1 MFSGGRRVTHLDGKR
16 IKGFAKNKK
25 QNVKSKTPPVGG
37 ENKETIGN
45 GHVEQNGVNGH
56 LSSEESEPATA
67 AVNDGGADEKT
78 DAGVAGGGGAS
89 ETTGD
94 DDVMK
99 LMQETGFT
107 VQVLSPGVEPL
118 SIQVSSME
126 LAQEI
131 HQLLMDREDT
141 CHRTCFSLQL
151 DGRTLDNFAE
161 LKNIEGLQEGSVI
174 RVVEEPYTMREAR
187 IHVRH
192 VRDLLKSLDP
202 ADAYNG
208 VDCSSLTFL
217 HTITMGDIME
227 KKKTRQESVDCTPP
241 DFIMPG
247 AKERPLLPLQPG
259 SGKKGNPQ
267 PLKVLTTSAW
277 NPPPG
282 PRKLHGDLMYL
293 YVVTMEDKRL
303 HISACSRGFYVN
315 QSTDDTF
322 NPQPANPSYLSH
334 SLIDLLSQISAT
346 FRRCFTQMQKK
357 RTQRHP
363 FERVATPYQ
372 VYTWTAPALE
382 HTIDAIRA
390 EDTFSSKLGYEE
402 HIPGQTRD
410 WNEEL
415 QTTRELPRATLPER
429 LLRERAIFKVH
440 SDFVTAATRGAMA
453 VIDGNVMPI
462 NPGEDAKTQM
472 FIWNNIFFS
481 LGFDVRDHYKELG
494 GDAAAFVAPRN
505 DLHGVRVYS
514 AVDVEGLYTLGTVV
528 IDYRGYR
535 VTAQSI
541 IPGILERDQDQSV
554 VYGSI
559 DFGKTVLSH
568 PKYLELLNAAGKHLR
583 IQPHSVYNDK
593 QEAIELCSSVECKG
607 IIGNDGRHYILDL
620 LRTFPPD
627 VNFLVLPA
635 EEEAVGSDSQAMGF
649 PIEHRHKLCCLR
661 QELLEAFVENRYLM
675 FMKLA
680 AVQLQQ
686 CVQKAGGA
694 ALNTSSS
701 DETKSAAIEG
711 AIESEKPE
719 SNDSK
724 DNAAKEVKDTG
735 KEAAASATTTP
746 ASRPIPKADT
756 EDAKKLV
763 ESLISSDQMNESKEV
778 VKRVCEAVG
787 SLKEYEFDIRFNP
800 DVYSPG
806 IRHVDDDPNAACSL
820 RRQKQLVKDAA
831 VFLVKHQ
838 IPSFVHECLDHSSAP
853 MDGVTLTE
861 LLHNRGINVR
871 YLGKVVDQLAKIK
884 QLEYLHTIAVSELIV
899 RAAKH
904 IFTAYLQQTDVMSM
918 AAAISHFLNCFLT
931 VSTGGYQPVSNGNGG
946 DVDGQLADE
955 FGPKSSFSGGGK
967 KQSKQSKRGGKGS
980 GGGNGGGGGGGGS
993 RKTTFSSPSADN
1005 SEWQS
1010 LTSKSLWSQIRQEL
1024 KAYWDFELTVEP
1036 SKEGKTA
1043 TQIDSIEP
1051 LIGAFKLQKIS
1062 VLRAF
1067 CLKTGVQIMLQE
1079 YAFDQRNRPTFT
1091 DADIVNVFPV
1101 VKHINPRAS
1110 DAYNFYTTGQTKIQ
1124 QGYLQDGYGLISE
1137 ALNLLNN
1144 VYGAMHPENAQCLR
1158 MLARL
1163 SYIMGD
1169 PQEALAIQQ
1178 RAVLMSERVNGVDH
1192 PYTISEYAHLA
1203 LYCFANSQISTALKL
1218 LYRAR
1223 YLATIVCGENHPD
1236 IALMD
1241 SNISLILHA
1250 VGEYELSLRFLEHA
1264 LALNIRYYGEK
1275 SLKVAVSYHLVA
1287 RTQSCMGDF
1296 RSALINEKETYA
1308 IYKQQLGETH
1318 EKTQESSECL
1328 RHLTQQ
1334 AVVLQKKMNF
1344 ANGKLLSTGLPPI
1357 HIQPPSMGSVLDM
1370 LNAINGII
1378 FVQISSK
1385 EIANFKNEIE
1395 KRQKEAGQSQPQQSA
1410 PVQAN
1415 QEEVDRMLMETMQKT
1430 AAGIPFEEQDG
1441 EKQESATAP
1450 EESTKSVDVASKT
1463 TKSAAMPVDI
1473 NRLTDGWLELES
1485 DPGLFTLLMED
1496 FGVKGVQV
1504 EEIYDLQKNLEGQVY
1519 GFIFLFRWIEER
1531 RARRKIVETTDI
1543 YVKDED
1549 AVNNIFFA
1557 QQVVPNSC
1565 ATHALLS
1572 VLLNCSDIELGL
1584 TLSRL
1589 KVHTKGMSP
1598 ENKGWAIGNTPEL
1611 ACAHNSHAMPQ
1622 ARRRMDRNSGV
1633 STGRFTGEAFH
1644 FVSFVPIDGRLFELD
1659 GLKPFPMDHGPWGE
1673 KEAWTDK
1680 FRRVMSDRLGIT
1692 TGEQDIRFNLMAV
1705 VPDRRI
1711 AITHKL
1717 KMLRTNQTIV
1727 SAALEKLLK
1736 SEKKETSSSSASA
1749 SGSSRPLGVSL
1760 KKEPDDSTPVKL
1772 SDEYSELLAIKEE
1785 KQPDQP
1791 SSSSSVSVSKELE
1804 SFVSMNNSSDSVEII
1819 GETEVKQERED
1830 PTPPSPP
1837 SSFIGAGTFS
1847 PKDLLS
1853 LLKNLESEITITEQH
1868 LCDENEKRE
1877 RFKLDDC
1884 RRTHNY
1890 DEFICTFLSMLAHQ
1904 GVLAELVSQDLIA
1917 SRKPSMGGIQT
1928 SASRAISRSYKKAA
1942 ATNGTSPKAPG
1953 SKRRRGRAKC
1963 RKRK

>member
-1 MFSGGRRVTHLDGKR
+1 MALETESVQSPEAVAEMVSSPGADGIVGGDSGGKK
-16 IKGFAKNKK
+16 KGFAKNKK

-37 ENKETIGN
+37 DSKETIGN
-45 GHVEQNGVNGH
+45 GHVEQNGLNGH
-56 LSSEESEPATA
+56 LSSEESDPATTT
-67 AVNDGGADEKT
+67 VNDADADEKNG
-78 DAGVAGGGGAS
+78 AGVAGGGAPSEAS
-89 ETTGD
+89 ATGD

-126 LAQEI
+126 LVQEI

-161 LKNIEGLQEGSVI
+161 LKNIDGLQEGSVI

-346 FRRCFTQMQKK
+346 FRRCFSQMQKK

-541 IPGILERDQDQSV
+541 IPGILEREQDQSV

-627 VNFLVLPA
+627 VNFLVLPD
-635 EEEAVGSDSQAMGF
+635 EEEAVGSDSKAMGF

-686 CVQKAGGA
+686 CVKKKQEQKAGA
-694 ALNTSSS
+694 AQKTSS
-701 DETKSAAIEG
+701 DESKPAAAIEAAAVEG
-711 AIESEKPE
+711 EKE
-719 SNDSK
+719 EAKEISK
-724 DNAAKEVKDTG
+724 DAKDVKET
-735 KEAAASATTTP
+735 AT
-746 ASRPIPKADT
+746 SRPIPKADT

-806 IRHVDDDPNAACSL
+806 IRHVDDDPNAARSL

-899 RAAKH
+899 RGAKH

-931 VSTGGYQPVSNGNGG
+931 VSTGGYQPVANGNGG

-955 FGPKSSFSGGGK
+955 FGPKSSSSGGGK

-980 GGGNGGGGGGGGS
+980 GGNGSGGGSS
-993 RKTTFSSPSADN
+993 RKTTFSSPLSDN

-1036 SKEGKTA
+1036 SKEGKAA

-1062 VLRAF
+1062 LLRAF

-1124 QGYLQDGYGLISE
+1124 QGYFQDGYGLISE

-1296 RSALINEKETYA
+1296 RSALVNEKETYA
-1308 IYKQQLGETH
+1308 IYKQQLGESH

-1395 KRQKEAGQSQPQQSA
+1395 KRQKEAGQSQPQQPAS
-1410 PVQAN
+1410 VQAN

-1430 AAGIPFEEQDG
+1430 AAGIPFDEQDG
-1441 EKQESATAP
+1441 DKKESAVVS
-1450 EESTKSVDVASKT
+1450 EESTKSVEVAS
-1463 TKSAAMPVDI
+1463 S
-1473 NRLTDGWLELES
+1473 
-1485 DPGLFTLLMED
+1485 
-1496 FGVKGVQV
+1496 
-1504 EEIYDLQKNLEGQVY
+1504 
-1519 GFIFLFRWIEER
+1519 
-1531 RARRKIVETTDI
+1531 
-1543 YVKDED
+1543 
-1549 AVNNIFFA
+1549 
-1557 QQVVPNSC
+1557 
-1565 ATHALLS
+1565 
-1572 VLLNCSDIELGL
+1572 
-1584 TLSRL
+1584 
-1589 KVHTKGMSP
+1589 
-1598 ENKGWAIGNTPEL
+1598 
-1611 ACAHNSHAMPQ
+1611 
-1622 ARRRMDRNSGV
+1622 
-1633 STGRFTGEAFH
+1633 
-1644 FVSFVPIDGRLFELD
+1644 
-1659 GLKPFPMDHGPWGE
+1659 
-1673 KEAWTDK
+1673 
-1680 FRRVMSDRLGIT
+1680 
-1692 TGEQDIRFNLMAV
+1692 
-1705 VPDRRI
+1705 
-1711 AITHKL
+1711 
-1717 KMLRTNQTIV
+1717 
-1727 SAALEKLLK
+1727 
-1736 SEKKETSSSSASA
+1736 
-1749 SGSSRPLGVSL
+1749 
-1760 KKEPDDSTPVKL
+1760 
-1772 SDEYSELLAIKEE
+1772 
-1785 KQPDQP
+1785 
-1791 SSSSSVSVSKELE
+1791 
-1804 SFVSMNNSSDSVEII
+1804 
-1819 GETEVKQERED
+1819 
-1830 PTPPSPP
+1830 
-1837 SSFIGAGTFS
+1837 
-1847 PKDLLS
+1847 
-1853 LLKNLESEITITEQH
+1853 
-1868 LCDENEKRE
+1868 
-1877 RFKLDDC
+1877 
-1884 RRTHNY
+1884 
-1890 DEFICTFLSMLAHQ
+1890 
-1904 GVLAELVSQDLIA
+1904 
-1917 SRKPSMGGIQT
+1917 
-1928 SASRAISRSYKKAA
+1928 
-1942 ATNGTSPKAPG
+1942 
-1953 SKRRRGRAKC
+1953 
-1963 RKRK
+1963 